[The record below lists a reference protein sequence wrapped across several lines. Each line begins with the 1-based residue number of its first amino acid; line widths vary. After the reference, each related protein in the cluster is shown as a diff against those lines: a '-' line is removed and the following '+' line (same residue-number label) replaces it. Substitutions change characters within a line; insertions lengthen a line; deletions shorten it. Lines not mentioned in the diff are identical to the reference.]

1 MKGFASGRTVLR
13 RYWRAGRISFFN
25 AMTLVADDAQGL
37 RLWQPA
43 GVPYWRLMTPDGR
56 THHDG
61 ALDELGEL
69 SLTELTWEGSAIMP
83 FLPAGGEPWS
93 VWWFFAADTGAF
105 QGWYVN
111 LEDPYRRWDDGEAAG
126 VDTADHAL
134 DVWVAPDRS
143 WRWKDEAEFAEKTGH
158 PDYWDRAEAARIRAT
173 GERMIALAEAGRFPF
188 DGTWCDF
195 RPERSWPVPRRPAGW
210 DRPRA

>member
-1 MKGFASGRTVLR
+1 
-13 RYWRAGRISFFN
+13 
-25 AMTLVADDAQGL
+25 VADDEVGL

-43 GVPYWRLMTPDGR
+43 GVAFWRQMTADGR

-61 ALDELGEL
+61 TFDELGPMEL
-69 SLTELTWEGSAIMP
+69 AELTWTGSSIMP

-93 VWWFFAADTGAF
+93 VWWFFAAGTGEF

-111 LEDPYRRWDDGEAAG
+111 LEDPPARWDDGPGRAAG

-134 DVWVAPDRS
+134 DIRVAPDRS
-143 WRWKDEAEFAEKTGH
+143 WSWKDEYEFAAKTGA
-158 PDYWDRAEAARIRAT
+158 PGYWTAAEAATIRAT
-173 GERMIALAEAGRFPF
+173 GERLVARIEAGAFPF

-195 RPERSWPVPRRPAGW
+195 RPNPAWGPPARPDGW
-210 DRPRA
+210 DRPRVL